1 MHNLHLIRVNAESG
15 EESVALCES
24 ELMEWGTDNNW
35 RTFGGAVSKSGEV
48 YKLDTD
54 WARWIPEDT
63 MDVQALV
70 HEMLPPEI
78 DKEMARQFLESDNHL
93 DWYTLAKMA
102 MRESERL
109 QIGEKFDVWE
119 SELFPY
125 QYDEPGLTDLSL
137 SGEGEPWVVLVDM
150 HS

>member
-1 MHNLHLIRVNAESG
+1 MHNLHLIRINATSG
-15 EESVALCES
+15 EEAVALCEF

-35 RTFGGAVSKSGEV
+35 RTWGGAVSKSGKV
-48 YKLDTD
+48 YRHNTD
-54 WARWIPEDT
+54 WSRWIPDDT
-63 MDVQALV
+63 MDIQAV
-70 HEMLPPEI
+70 GQEMLPPEI

-109 QIGEKFDVWE
+109 QIGKIFDVWE
-119 SELFPY
+119 SELFPFE
-125 QYDEPGLTDLSL
+125 YDQPGITPLGIG
-137 SGEGEPWVVLVDM
+137 SGGEPWLVFVDM